1 MEDAFIGTIF
11 MWPLSWAPVGYAFC
25 QGQAIAVNENQAL
38 YSLIGNMYGGNST
51 NFNLPDL
58 SGRFPLGAGTDA
70 HGNPHTL
77 AQHGGAFQTAVI
89 TSNNLPL
96 HSHALSS
103 AGSATASGTATV
115 TINGVNGLGDQPLP
129 GGNYISGD
137 STANATPF
145 TSPASS
151 PTLSPLASA
160 TGSVSNIKLT
170 ISDISGAVQPGGG
183 IAKPVP
189 LAVVQPYLNIN
200 FIIALTGVYPP
211 RP

>member
-25 QGQAIAVNENQAL
+25 NGQAIAVNQYQAL
-38 YSLIGNMYGGNST
+38 YSLIGNMYGGDT
-51 NFNLPDL
+51 ANFNLPDL
-58 SGRFPLGAGTDA
+58 RGRFPLGAGTDA
-70 HGNPHTL
+70 LGIPHPL
-77 AQHGGAFQTAVI
+77 AQHGGSFQAAI
-89 TSNNLPL
+89 TGNNLPL

-103 AGSATASGTATV
+103 TGSATASGTATV
-115 TINGVNGLGDQPLP
+115 TINGVNSLGDQPLP

-137 STANATPF
+137 NSANATPF
-145 TSPASS
+145 TSPATS

-160 TGSVSNIKLT
+160 TGSVSNINLT
-170 ISDISGAVQPGGG
+170 ISGISGAVQPGGG
-183 IAKPVP
+183 VAKPVP

-200 FIIALTGVYPP
+200 FIIALTGIYPP